1 MFIAVDLGT
10 TYTKIHTGDIF
21 PSGISEN
28 ICLSSN
34 VLTINNKQ
42 YAMEL
47 QHANAFDININKG
60 LNKNTRLNF
69 IYALGKSAN
78 DENTVYNDTFVSL
91 PCSQWKNQTTVEKY
105 KKYLSISEPLDIEIN
120 GYKKTIKT
128 EEISVLPEDA
138 SSYYASDMDNQ
149 RFEGRKTLV
158 CGFGSLTFN
167 SILFENDEIIDL
179 YTDEIGILKIY
190 KDMAEAISSY
200 TGENIEYTDMFNILQ
215 NGLYINGILVD
226 IEPTIKPIALYHSNN
241 IYKNLKLKWSISSIP
256 FVPIVGGGAI
266 TMYKYLKTFIPHLE
280 ITAKPQL
287 LSVIGMGSLVGCKL

>member
-1 MFIAVDLGT
+1 M
-10 TYTKIHTGDIF
+10 
-21 PSGISEN
+21 
-28 ICLSSN
+28 
-34 VLTINNKQ
+34 
-42 YAMEL
+42 
-47 QHANAFDININKG
+47 
-60 LNKNTRLNF
+60 
-69 IYALGKSAN
+69 
-78 DENTVYNDTFVSL
+78 
-91 PCSQWKNQTTVEKY
+91 
-105 KKYLSISEPLDIEIN
+105 
-120 GYKKTIKT
+120 
-128 EEISVLPEDA
+128 
-138 SSYYASDMDNQ
+138 
-149 RFEGRKTLV
+149 
-158 CGFGSLTFN
+158 
-167 SILFENDEIIDL
+167 